1 MMHIQSRIFNVLILL
16 QVNKY
21 HSVLHLVLP
30 GIPQQTDLPEEAPNS
45 SKTSST
51 TSVSAPASAA
61 ASVPLTTAGVC
72 SITY

>member
-1 MMHIQSRIFNVLILL
+1 MTVLILL

-45 SKTSST
+45 SKTST
-51 TSVSAPASAA
+51 TSVSAPPATAA
-61 ASVPLTTAGVC
+61 GTAAPLTTTAGVC
-72 SITY
+72 SVTY

>member
-1 MMHIQSRIFNVLILL
+1 MTVLILL

-30 GIPQQTDLPEEAPNS
+30 GIPQQADLPEEAPNS

-61 ASVPLTTAGVC
+61 GSAPLTTAGVC

>member
-1 MMHIQSRIFNVLILL
+1 MTVLILL

-51 TSVSAPASAA
+51 TPVSAPASAA
-61 ASVPLTTAGVC
+61 GSAPLTTTAGVFC
-72 SITY
+72 YTYLPLLS